1 MWVPQPQSLV
11 LNHGRSGMQ
20 VHTGRAAQPRS
31 PGSGCT
37 LRCRIGRTSLVCLN
51 SHLHCPPKAEDR
63 PEAVVVRL
71 YEAHGS
77 TVVAWLQ
84 TSLPV
89 KEAML

>member
-1 MWVPQPQSLV
+1 M
-11 LNHGRSGMQ
+11 HA
-20 VHTGRAAQPRS
+20 GRAAQPRS
-31 PGSGCT
+31 LGSGCT
-37 LRCRIGRTSLVCLN
+37 PRWGIGCACLICLN
-51 SHLHCPPKAEDR
+51 SRLHCPPKAEDR

>member
-1 MWVPQPQSLV
+1 MY
-11 LNHGRSGMQ
+11 
-20 VHTGRAAQPRS
+20 
-31 PGSGCT
+31 
-37 LRCRIGRTSLVCLN
+37 LN
-51 SHLHCPPKAEDR
+51 SHLRCAPKAEDR
-63 PEAVVVRL
+63 PDAVVVRL

>member
-1 MWVPQPQSLV
+1 M
-11 LNHGRSGMQ
+11 
-20 VHTGRAAQPRS
+20 
-31 PGSGCT
+31 
-37 LRCRIGRTSLVCLN
+37 CLN
-51 SHLHCPPKAEDR
+51 SRLHCPPKAEDR